1 MPEETIAQTMSE
13 DVYSNILAD
22 EFLPGV
28 MYPFNWSVLAGIVDS
43 SWNRI
48 RRDLRVEGEDLQ
60 FVRTFYHHA
69 YWNISRLSAV
79 LRAAE
84 IPQVVID
91 RLFESPISREFSTL
105 DESAADRVLAF
116 DRSAITQNLEQSIM
130 ESERR
135 LEEIRRKQ
143 GEWESEEEL
152 VREFD
157 HIIEIDGDVIF
168 KETSAWLLVGL
179 NLSLLDEWT
188 GRESDVRRRKLHREA
203 VSVRM
208 SESKLEEVRSMI
220 GRYWSHWELSRSV
233 RALGRA
239 MAEERLFTLGDRFVK
254 WNLLGAKEDVRYLT
268 VHEVR
273 QIVSGGCATNTCNN
287 YALRARVRRTEMEQ
301 HAVDVLPRIIKGN
314 AAPLLPWRR
323 EGKHT
328 RAG

>member
-1 MPEETIAQTMSE
+1 MSE

-28 MYPFNWSVLAGIVDS
+28 MYPFNWSVLAGIVDA

-48 RRDLRVEGEDLQ
+48 RRDLRVEGADVQ

-69 YWNISRLSAV
+69 YWNITRLSAV
-79 LRAAE
+79 LRSAE

-91 RLFESPISREFSTL
+91 RLFESPSSREFSTL
-105 DESAADRVLAF
+105 DESAADRVLAI
-116 DRSAITQNLEQSIM
+116 DRSAIAQNLEQSIV

-152 VREFD
+152 IREFD
-157 HIIEIDGDVIF
+157 HIIEIDGEVIF
-168 KETSAWLLVGL
+168 KETAAWLLVGL

-188 GRESDVRRRKLHREA
+188 GRESDVRHRKLHREPI
-203 VSVRM
+203 SIRM
-208 SESKLEEVRSMI
+208 SGPKLEEVRSMI
-220 GRYWSHWELSRSV
+220 ARYQSHWGLSRSV
-233 RALGRA
+233 RAMGRA
-239 MAEERLFTLGDRFVK
+239 LAEERLFALGDRFVK
-254 WNLLGAKEDVRYLT
+254 WNLLAAKEDVRYLT

-287 YALRARVRRTEMEQ
+287 YALRARVRRTEMDQ
-301 HAVDVLPRIIKGN
+301 HAVDRLPRIIRGN
-314 AAPLLPWRR
+314 AAPLLPWSKQ
-323 EGKHT
+323 GKRPPT
-328 RAG
+328 G